1 MGKLKEEVKKIIDK
15 LPEEVTFD
23 DLMYE
28 LYVNHQIQVG
38 LDQLANGQTVTHEEA
53 KKRLLGQ

>member
-1 MGKLKEEVKKIIDK
+1 MGKLKEEAKKIIDK

-28 LYVNHQIQVG
+28 LYVNHQIQIG
-38 LDQLANGQTVTHEEA
+38 LDQLANGQVVSHDDA

>member
-1 MGKLKEEVKKIIDK
+1 MGKLKEEAKKIIDK

-28 LYVNHQIQVG
+28 LYVNHQIQIG
-38 LDQLANGQTVTHEEA
+38 LDQLANGQVVSHEDA